1 MPIKHLTLKN
11 IENFNPNKDKMSLV
25 FRVIETCKK
34 WTLNLRVNTI
44 PNISPIPPWSDILQN
59 IESNFMEN
67 MNKNTPHQ
75 MIQQHFHLLEN
86 TTYQNYDKI
95 YSDGSKIKEPKSTAA
110 IYIQNKNIT
119 IQWIPAHKSIT
130 GNEIAD
136 LAAKK
141 AHELENSITITQD
154 TNNIIKD
161 IKDKIKRQWE
171 EQIQRT
177 LITKTYY
184 LKDNTPQPWSRS
196 ENRKLDVCLTR
207 ILTKHTRL
215 KKHLHRL
222 NLETDPNCRWC
233 QFPEET
239 IEHLTL
245 QCPRFH

>member
-1 MPIKHLTLKN
+1 M
-11 IENFNPNKDKMSLV
+11 
-25 FRVIETCKK
+25 
-34 WTLNLRVNTI
+34 
-44 PNISPIPPWSDILQN
+44 
-59 IESNFMEN
+59 
-67 MNKNTPHQ
+67 
-75 MIQQHFHLLEN
+75 
-86 TTYQNYDKI
+86 
-95 YSDGSKIKEPKSTAA
+95 
-110 IYIQNKNIT
+110 
-119 IQWIPAHKSIT
+119 
-130 GNEIAD
+130 AD

-141 AHELENSITITQD
+141 AHELENSTTITQD

-245 QCPRFH
+245 QCPRFHSERTKLLEALKKIKITNPNIPLLITGENQPPAKKYYILRHMKIFLQRTRIINII